1 MSRLAKVYGAFLL
14 GGGLLFAAPE
24 AVPRNLRG
32 LSRRDVGN
40 AAAVAVAQWD
50 EIERRLS
57 HGKGRPGDD
66 VTQLRTAERLHE
78 LRHEQ
83 WLRDAQTAVFLLLG
97 VGSLGFLI
105 AALPGAVR
113 IRRGAPGGG
122 LVEVMSDETIG
133 IAEAALDAEIA
144 KLAASRREA
153 IARLEPAAH
162 RCAYCGRR
170 SRWKVLGRIGR
181 RILVKR
187 PPPGAKDL
195 GLRLGEGWWF
205 RAAAP
210 DACRKCG
217 STDVVVA

>member
-1 MSRLAKVYGAFLL
+1 MSRLAKLYGALLL

-24 AVPRNLRG
+24 AAPRNLRG

-40 AAAVAVAQWD
+40 AAAVAIAQWD
-50 EIERRLS
+50 EIARRLS

-66 VTQLRTAERLHE
+66 VAQLRAAERLHE
-78 LRHEQ
+78 LRQEQ
-83 WLRDAQTAVFLLLG
+83 WLRDVQTAVFLLLG
-97 VGSLGFLI
+97 VGSAGFLI
-105 AALPGAVR
+105 AAVPGAVR

-133 IAEAALDAEIA
+133 IAEAALQAELA
-144 KLAASRREA
+144 KLAANRREA

-170 SRWKVLGRIGR
+170 TRWKVLGRVGR

-187 PPPGAKDL
+187 PPAGAKDL

-210 DACRKCG
+210 EACAKCG